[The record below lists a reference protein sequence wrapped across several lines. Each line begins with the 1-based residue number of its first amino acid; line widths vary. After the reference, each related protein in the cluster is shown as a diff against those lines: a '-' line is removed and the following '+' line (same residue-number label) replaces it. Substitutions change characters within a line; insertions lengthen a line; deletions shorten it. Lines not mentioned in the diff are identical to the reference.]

1 MNPVIRKGYTYLAW
15 IFIGVDTAFWGTI
28 SLFSWFVSPKGD
40 LAHFCMQSWSKNILW
55 FCGIRYQVE
64 GLEHVSKDKVQI
76 FASNHQ
82 SFFDVWLLSAI
93 IPVKFGWTAKK
104 ELFKI
109 PFMGWHMTL
118 SGYIPVDRKNRERAI
133 ESMKLAAIKIRKGNR
148 IMIFPE
154 GTRSRTGVLQPFK
167 KGLFYLCIET
177 GVPIVPIYIHGTYQ
191 RLKPESGDINPGK
204 VYVLVGKEMPTEN
217 YTVDTIDQAMQD
229 LREQILALQNE
240 CIKRYGEAV

>member
-1 MNPVIRKGYTYLAW
+1 MNPVIRKGYTYMAW
-15 IFIGVDTAFWGTI
+15 LFIGVDTAFWGTI
-28 SLFSWFVSPKGD
+28 SLFSWFVSPKGN
-40 LAHFCMQSWSKNILW
+40 LAHFCMQNWSKNILW

-64 GLEHVSKDKVQI
+64 GLENISKDKVQI

-118 SGYIPVDRKNRERAI
+118 SGYIPIDRKNRERAI

-204 VYVLVGKEMPTEN
+204 VYVLVGKEMPTSD
-217 YTVDTIDQAMQD
+217 YTVDTIEQAMED
-229 LREQILALQNE
+229 LRQRILALQNE
-240 CIKRYGEAV
+240 CLQRYGEAV

>member
-1 MNPVIRKGYTYLAW
+1 MNPVIRKGYTYMAW
-15 IFIGVDTAFWGTI
+15 LFIGVDTAFWGTI
-28 SLFSWFVSPKGD
+28 SLFSWFVSPRGN
-40 LAHFCMQSWSKNILW
+40 LAHFCMQNWSKNILW

-64 GLEHVSKDKVQI
+64 GLENITKDKVQI

-118 SGYIPVDRKNRERAI
+118 SGYIPIDRKNRERAI
-133 ESMKLAAIKIRKGNR
+133 ESMKQAAIKIRKGNR

-204 VYVLVGKEMPTEN
+204 VYVLVGKEMPTEH
-217 YTVDTIDQAMQD
+217 YTVDTIEQAMED
-229 LREQILALQNE
+229 LRQRILALQNE
-240 CIKRYGEAV
+240 CLQRYGEAV